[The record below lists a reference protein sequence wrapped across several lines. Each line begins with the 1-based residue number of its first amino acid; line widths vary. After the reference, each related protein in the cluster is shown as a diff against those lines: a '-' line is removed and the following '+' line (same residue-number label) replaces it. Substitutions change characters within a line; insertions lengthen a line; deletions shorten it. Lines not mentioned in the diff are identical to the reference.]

1 MLWPVV
7 KKLIPQRISNVVH
20 PVATVDVRPLKQQEV
35 TLNDDP
41 VQRLINKKEAQI
53 EQVRKEILALVTV
66 IPILVDEPSDIVP
79 TDVRV

>member
-1 MLWPVV
+1 M
-7 KKLIPQRISNVVH
+7 VH